1 MCVLLYTKLFLQ
13 DQIRTKTAESVDLTD
28 SLGNVNDNL
37 AAIRLTLSEL
47 QSQFDQVLILLIS
60 ISFYSIKEDMNIK
73 I

>member
-1 MCVLLYTKLFLQ
+1 MYVLLYTKLFLQ

-60 ISFYSIKEDMNIK
+60 IFFLFYQRRYEY
-73 I
+73 